1 MAATAPGR
9 VAAPRSAPTRAHLAD
24 IHHHRGAEMTDAQE
38 LGSKTRVALLS
49 VISNTVLVLLKLAV
63 GISIGAVSIISEA
76 VHSAVDLL
84 AAIIAMAAIRVSGRQ
99 ADADHPFG
107 HGKYENISGAIEAL
121 LIFVTAIWIVWE
133 AVRKLQHPEPMEAV
147 DWGVAVMLVSVIASI
162 LVSSRL
168 FKVGKET
175 DSIAI
180 TADAWHLRT
189 DVYTSLGV
197 MVGLGAIWV
206 GRRILPGVDL
216 EWVDPVA
223 AIAVAALITKAA
235 WHLTAES
242 VRGLL
247 DTGLRVDELAWIRDL
262 LAGLRPQVIGYHH
275 LHTRKAGATRSIE
288 VHIVVDGDLTVTQ
301 SHALTERI
309 DAGIRERFPRTRVM
323 VHVEPCGH
331 DCDAL
336 CRAGCLVPERQR
348 PEIDP

>member
-1 MAATAPGR
+1 
-9 VAAPRSAPTRAHLAD
+9 
-24 IHHHRGAEMTDAQE
+24 MTDANE
-38 LGSKTRVALLS
+38 LRRKTSVVLLS
-49 VISNTVLVLLKLAV
+49 VISNSVLVLLKLAV

-76 VHSAVDLL
+76 VHSAVDLI
-84 AAIIAMAAIRVSGRQ
+84 AAIVAMAAVRVSGRQ

-107 HGKYENISGAIEAL
+107 HGKYENVSGAVEAL
-121 LIFVTAIWIVWE
+121 LIFVAAIWIVAE
-133 AVRKLQHPEPMEAV
+133 AVRKFQHPEPMQAV
-147 DWGVAVMLVSVIASI
+147 DWGVAVMLVSAISNT

-168 FKVGKET
+168 FKVGKDT

-247 DTGLRVDELAWIRDL
+247 DTGLGVDELAWIRDL

-275 LHTRKAGATRSIE
+275 LHTRKAGATRFIE
-288 VHIVVDGDLTVTQ
+288 VHIVMDGDLTVTH
-301 SHALTERI
+301 SHALTEAI
-309 DAGIRERFPRTRVM
+309 IAGIRERFPKARVM

-336 CRAGCLVPERQR
+336 CRAGCFAPERQR
-348 PEIDP
+348 LESDR